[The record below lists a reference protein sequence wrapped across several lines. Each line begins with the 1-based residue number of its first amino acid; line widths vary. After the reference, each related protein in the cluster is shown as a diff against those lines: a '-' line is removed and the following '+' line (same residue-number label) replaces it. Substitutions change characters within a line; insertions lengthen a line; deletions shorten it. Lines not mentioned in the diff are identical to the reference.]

1 MIRLHVQCPSQ
12 GEFERVVSGD
22 SLVVG
27 RSSRSDLPVNDPFLS
42 RQHARLFRIGQE
54 WYVEDLGSRNTTLL
68 NSRPLA
74 SATRLAQ
81 GDVLRLSETEIRI
94 LEIGSAAP
102 PVQPDHGEGEVYRP
116 ARDLIAS
123 DASDWGSMPAEKL
136 ARRYA
141 VRLDLLLEVHR
152 ALASSLSREELLDL
166 ILERAFAHFRPE
178 EAVVFLEER
187 DGSYRPAASRRLPE
201 LPGEGFYSRRLI
213 QEVTQKGLAAL
224 VLDAQTDER
233 FSTADSIV
241 TSGVRS
247 LLAAPLLDGERCLGM
262 IALASRAH
270 VRRFSEEDM
279 ELLASLASAA
289 GLRMRNLALAA
300 EVERRRH
307 LDKELELAR
316 QIQLALI
323 PSQLPEPEGFT
334 LMGTSTPSR
343 TVSGDFYEV
352 QERGDGQ
359 ELVLFVADVSGKGL
373 GASLLAA
380 SLSSLLVGPVEV
392 GLPPGELCDKL
403 SRRLHART
411 PPERYATAFVAV
423 IQPRTGHLLWANAG
437 HNPGLL
443 VQASS
448 GNVARLPAS
457 GIPLGLLP
465 GASYGQAELVMAPG
479 DTLVLYTDGWTEAAN
494 ARGEEYG
501 LERLESVF
509 SKERGAPL
517 EVMASALERDVEAFA
532 GGTPFADDR
541 TLLLARRLA

>member
-1 MIRLHVQCPSQ
+1 MIRLRVACPSQ
-12 GEFERVVSGD
+12 GEFERIVSGE

-42 RQHARLFRIGQE
+42 RQHARLFKLGEE

-68 NSRPLA
+68 NGLPVTDSL
-74 SATRLAQ
+74 RLSQ
-81 GDVLRLSETEIRI
+81 GDVLRLSETEIRV
-94 LEIGSAAP
+94 LEIGARVLPTQP
-102 PVQPDHGEGEVYRP
+102 PPEQGEVYR
-116 ARDLIAS
+116 RVQDLIAADS
-123 DASDWGSMPAEKL
+123 AEFAAMPAEKL
-136 ARRYA
+136 ARRLA
-141 VRLDLLLEVHR
+141 LRLLLVHEVHR
-152 ALASSLSREELLDL
+152 ALASSLSRDELLDM

-187 DGSYRPAASRRLPE
+187 DGSYRPAAARRLPE
-201 LPGEGFYSRRLI
+201 AAGEGFYSRRLI

-289 GLRMRNLALAA
+289 GLRLRNLALAE
-300 EVERRRH
+300 EVERRRY

-316 QIQLALI
+316 QIQLALL
-323 PSQLPEPEGFT
+323 PSQLPEPSGFT
-334 LMGTSTPSR
+334 LLGASTPSR

-352 QERGDGQ
+352 QERADGR

-373 GASLLAA
+373 AASLLAA
-380 SLSSLLVGPVEV
+380 SLSSLLAGPVEV
-392 GLPPGELCDKL
+392 GLPPGEICEKL

-423 IQPRTGHLLWANAG
+423 LEPTTGRVLWANAG

-443 VQASS
+443 VRASS
-448 GNVARLPAS
+448 AQVERLSAS
-457 GIPLGLLP
+457 GIPLGLWP
-465 GASYGQAELVMAPG
+465 GSAYGQAELVMEPG
-479 DTLVLYTDGWTEAAN
+479 DTLVLYTDGWTEATN
-494 ARGEEYG
+494 AAGEEYG
-501 LERLESVF
+501 IERLARALVKGRE
-509 SKERGAPL
+509 EPL
-517 EVMASALERDVEAFA
+517 AGMVATVTRDVEAFA
-532 GGTPFADDR
+532 GGRPFGDDR
-541 TLLLARRLA
+541 TLLLARRSA

>member
-42 RQHARLFRIGQE
+42 RQHARLFRIGEE

-68 NSRPLA
+68 NHRPVA
-74 SATRLAQ
+74 NTARLAQ

-102 PVQPDHGEGEVYRP
+102 PPQPDHGEGEVYRP

-123 DASDWGSMPAEKL
+123 DASDWGFMPAEKL

-141 VRLDLLLEVHR
+141 ARLDLLLEVHR
-152 ALASSLSREELLDL
+152 ALASSLSREELLDM

-178 EAVVFLEER
+178 EAVLFLEER
-187 DGSYRPAASRRLPE
+187 DGSYRPAASRRLPDV
-201 LPGEGFYSRRLI
+201 PGESLYSRRLI

-241 TSGVRS
+241 SSGVRS

-279 ELLASLASAA
+279 ELLASLAAAA
-289 GLRMRNLALAA
+289 GLRLRNLALAE
-300 EVERRRH
+300 EVGRRRH

-323 PSQLPEPEGFT
+323 PSQLPEPEGFS
-334 LMGTSTPSR
+334 LLGASTPSR

-359 ELVLFVADVSGKGL
+359 ELVLFVADVSGKGM

-380 SLSSLLVGPVEV
+380 SLSALLVGPVEV
-392 GLPPGELCDKL
+392 GLPPGELCEKL
-403 SRRLHART
+403 SRHLHART

-423 IQPRTGHLLWANAG
+423 IQPKTGHLLWANAG

-443 VQASS
+443 VRASS
-448 GNVARLPAS
+448 AEVVPLPAS

-465 GASYGQAELVMAPG
+465 GASYGQDELVMAPG
-479 DTLVLYTDGWTEAAN
+479 DTLVLYTDGWTEAASSQ
-494 ARGEEYG
+494 GEEYG
-501 LERLESVF
+501 IERLARAFV
-509 SKERGAPL
+509 KERGAPL
-517 EVMASALERDVEAFA
+517 EAMASALERDVEAFV
-532 GGTPFADDR
+532 GGRPFADDR
-541 TLLLARRLA
+541 TLLLARRHA

>member
-1 MIRLHVQCPSQ
+1 MIRLRVACPSQ
-12 GEFERVVSGD
+12 GEFERIVSGE

-42 RQHARLFRIGQE
+42 RQHARLFKLGEE

-68 NSRPLA
+68 NGLPVTGSL
-74 SATRLAQ
+74 RLSQ
-81 GDVLRLSETEIRI
+81 GDVLRLSETEIRV
-94 LEIGSAAP
+94 LEIGAAVP
-102 PVQPDHGEGEVYRP
+102 PTQLPPERGEVYR
-116 ARDLIAS
+116 RVQDLIAADS
-123 DASDWGSMPAEKL
+123 SEFAAMPAEKL
-136 ARRYA
+136 ARRLA
-141 VRLDLLLEVHR
+141 LRLLLVHEVHR
-152 ALASSLSREELLDL
+152 ALASSLSRDELLDM

-201 LPGEGFYSRRLI
+201 AVGEGFYSRRLI

-289 GLRMRNLALAA
+289 GLRLRNLALAE
-300 EVERRRH
+300 EVERRRY

-316 QIQLALI
+316 QIQLALL
-323 PSQLPEPEGFT
+323 PSQLPEPPGFT
-334 LMGTSTPSR
+334 LLGASTPSR

-352 QERGDGQ
+352 QERADGR

-373 GASLLAA
+373 AASLLAA
-380 SLSSLLVGPVEV
+380 SLSSLLAGPVEV
-392 GLPPGELCDKL
+392 GLPPGEICEKL

-423 IQPRTGHLLWANAG
+423 LEPTTGRVLWANAG

-443 VQASS
+443 VRASS
-448 GNVARLPAS
+448 AQVAQLSAS
-457 GIPLGLLP
+457 GIPLGLWP
-465 GASYGQAELVMAPG
+465 GSAYGQAELVMQPG
-479 DTLVLYTDGWTEAAN
+479 DTLVLYTDGWTEATN
-494 ARGEEYG
+494 AAGEEYG
-501 LERLESVF
+501 IERLSKALVRG
-509 SKERGAPL
+509 SKEPL
-517 EVMASALERDVEAFA
+517 AGMVATVTRDVEAFA
-532 GGTPFADDR
+532 GGRPFGDDR
-541 TLLLARRLA
+541 TLLLARRSA